1 MRMDRVV
8 IRKNYDGRGY
18 TATAF
23 NTAWGLAD
31 QIIIDAGLSSVVD
44 IYDPV
49 FEWSNLETVIAVLR
63 FNGISAEVEE

>member
-1 MRMDRVV
+1 MDRVV
-8 IRKNYDGRGY
+8 IRKNCDGNGY
-18 TATAF
+18 TTTALK
-23 NTAWGLAD
+23 TKWARAD

-44 IYDPV
+44 IHDPE